1 MKQLLKAIFPACLLT
16 ILSQTAIAEID
27 QTSWNQTGTDRTE
40 TSQAVASIERWQMQM
55 IYQPSQ
61 SLLKREQRGF
71 VNIYDGFTDVQ
82 VEKIMD
88 DKFDRIDNMMFSRV
102 KITDISGTV
111 KTNPATG
118 YAMMEDDGCD

>member
-1 MKQLLKAIFPACLLT
+1 MKRLLKAIFPACLLT

-27 QTSWNQTGTDRTE
+27 LANSDQPGSVQT
-40 TSQAVASIERWQMQM
+40 VASIERWQMQM

-82 VEKIMD
+82 VEKILD

-102 KITDISGTV
+102 KITDTSGTV

-118 YAMMEDDGCD
+118 YAMVEDDGCD

>member
-1 MKQLLKAIFPACLLT
+1 MKRLLKAIFPACLLT

-40 TSQAVASIERWQMQM
+40 TRQAVASIERWQMQM